1 MVRAFHC
8 LLGWVLISIGST
20 GAFASTSRALLLD
33 IHGPIGPATAMDV
46 EKAVGL
52 AGQVRAEL
60 LILRLDT
67 PGGLDQAMRRIILAI
82 MNSSVPV
89 AAYVA
94 PSGARAASA
103 GTYILYAAHV
113 AAMAPATNLGAA
125 TPVAIGGLPGSA
137 KKRKNEGSSDDD
149 AMHRKM
155 VNDAV
160 AYIRSLAE
168 LRHRNADW
176 AEKAVRQAAS
186 LSASEAL
193 RADVIDLIAEN
204 VDALLD
210 RVDGRSIT
218 LADGSTR
225 TLHTRDAILE
235 TIERDWRSRLLGMIT
250 QPNIAYIL
258 LLLGLYGLFFE
269 LANPGFVL
277 PGVIGGIS
285 LLLALYAMQLL
296 PIDFTGLALILLG
309 IGFMIAEAFAPS
321 FGILGLG
328 GLLAFAIGS
337 LMLMDT
343 QAPGFAI
350 SWQLILGLSLS
361 SAAFFIL
368 IVGMALKARRR
379 PVVSGASTL
388 IGQLARAESDFAAD
402 GTGTVR
408 LMGELWKARCALP
421 VRRGDKVR
429 ILAVHGLTLNVEPA
443 GGKEPVTT
451 SQKESCP

>member
-1 MVRAFHC
+1 MLRAFRRI
-8 LLGWVLISIGST
+8 LGLVLIMIGST
-20 GAFASTSRALLLD
+20 NAIASAPHVLLLD

-46 EKAVGL
+46 EKAVT
-52 AGQVRAEL
+52 QAEQRQTAL

-67 PGGLDQAMRRIILAI
+67 PGGLDQAMRRIIRSI
-82 MNSSVPV
+82 MNSGVPV

-103 GTYILYAAHV
+103 GTYILYAAHI

-125 TPVAIGGLPGSA
+125 TPIAVGGLPGTS
-137 KKRKNEGSSDDD
+137 KGEKNGKSTDDGD
-149 AMHRKM
+149 MHRKM

-186 LSASEAL
+186 LSASQAL
-193 RADVIDLIAEN
+193 RSGVIDLIAEN
-204 VDALLD
+204 TDVLLN
-210 RVDGRSIT
+210 RLDGRSIT
-218 LADGSTR
+218 LADGTTR
-225 TLHTRDAILE
+225 VLHTRNAVVE

-250 QPNIAYIL
+250 HPNIAYIL

-277 PGVIGGIS
+277 PGVIGAIS

-328 GLLAFAIGS
+328 GILAFVIGS

-350 SWQLILGLSLS
+350 SLQLILGLALAT
-361 SAAFFIL
+361 AAFFIL

-379 PVVSGASTL
+379 PVVSGASAL
-388 IGQLARAESDFAAD
+388 VGQLARAETDFSED
-402 GTGTVR
+402 GTGTIK
-408 LMGELWKARCALP
+408 LMGELWNARCSLP
-421 VRRGDKVR
+421 VKRGDKVR
-429 ILAVHGLTLNVEPA
+429 ILAVHGLTLSVEPVD
-443 GGKEPVTT
+443 GNDPVTT
-451 SQKESCP
+451 KQQELCT